1 MDELITSFKDKI
13 QNYIITINKENFY
26 NSYEGMIYLIENYK
40 EKGLAKD
47 SVSAIITEQLNMPN
61 LDQYKE
67 EVLLEVSNRIH
78 GFCTSTRAIK
88 W

>member
-13 QNYIITINKENFY
+13 QNYLIAINKENFY
-26 NSYEGMIYLIENYK
+26 NSYEGMICLIENYK
-40 EKGLAKD
+40 EKGLTKD
-47 SVSAIITEQLNMPN
+47 SVSAIITEELNMPN

-67 EVLLEVSNRIH
+67 EVLFEVSNRIH

>member
-13 QNYIITINKENFY
+13 QNYLITINKENFY

-40 EKGLAKD
+40 EKGLTKD
-47 SVSAIITEQLNMPN
+47 SVSGIITEELNMPN